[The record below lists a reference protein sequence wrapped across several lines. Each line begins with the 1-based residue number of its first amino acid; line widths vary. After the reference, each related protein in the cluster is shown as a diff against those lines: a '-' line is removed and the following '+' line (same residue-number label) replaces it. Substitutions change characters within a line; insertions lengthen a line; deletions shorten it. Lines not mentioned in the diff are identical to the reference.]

1 MKKFRFVIMVLLVL
15 ALVPV
20 LFLAQI
26 NHSKTPIQSNG
37 VEKQEVIEQTEAG
50 SEKESADYISVVMVN
65 IAH

>member
-1 MKKFRFVIMVLLVL
+1 MKKIKFVIMVLVVL
-15 ALVPV
+15 AAIPA

-26 NHSKTPIQSNG
+26 NHSKAPVRPNG

-50 SEKESADYISVVMVN
+50 SEKGSADYISVVMVS

>member
-1 MKKFRFVIMVLLVL
+1 MVLVVL
-15 ALVPV
+15 AAIPV

-26 NHSKTPIQSNG
+26 NHSKAPVQPNG

-50 SEKESADYISVVMVN
+50 SEKISTDYISVVMVS